1 MLMRYRKLP
10 ENQRFVYLA
19 MHSPARA
26 AKYPGDKFPPL
37 GPGIV
42 VIKSKTLTRNKG
54 VVEWFST
61 ILNRNES
68 YHELRIDKASGCPQV
83 AAWPDESVAKSKVA
97 PSSSFFLNK
106 PSSNVFVR
114 DRTHLVIIHA
124 SKEPKGFNHIND
136 EIILD
141 FPTSNECYEWEAA
154 VAHAVTMHIFPELTS
169 RRVIVSGAA
178 LINFLQIDAFEPSEH
193 VFELKLDDYH
203 HVQLVQLGSATHAQR
218 IFMLNGADWESDI
231 GIGHPHDAGRR
242 HSTEDHGDFLFIK
255 NARHVDQVEV
265 DIILEFTADTWDSK
279 RERTELWKQAI
290 KYAMDL
296 FEDQDPDSQLRNQL
310 RATTQL
316 SRQKKL
322 PVVVLNDSIFDDEHP
337 VQQQQH
343 ERKEQELLEQQRQH
357 RQEQQH
363 QMNDEDEP
371 PPSQHQQQQ
380 QHQQVEEE
388 ERKERELLEQQI
400 RQQEEEERK
409 EQELREQLDQQ
420 RQQRQKQQH
429 QMNDEDEPPPPSQ
442 HQQQLL
448 LHQQEEEMKEREL
461 LEQQQQMNYED
472 EPPQPSQHQQQQ
484 QQQHQQGEEQ
494 EEEMKERELLEQQ
507 QRRQQLEMIEEDK
520 TQRRQ
525 EEVQEQE
532 TNVDDGE
539 DNSEQLEQHRLQEH
553 AQQQEQ
559 DRQLTGQAFAPI
571 TSAVATDWSEFDKPP
586 TANELSLSQM
596 KIFFTFL
603 FGFFIGLLLLGPSI
617 TGFLERLHLISKTLC
632 LLPID
637 FPGVCQYGTLESCVS
652 PSLILS
658 KISPLNLTS
667 ISSVVTLQV
676 AR

>member
-1 MLMRYRKLP
+1 MLMRDRKLP

-124 SKEPKGFNHIND
+124 SKEPKGFNRISD

-231 GIGHPHDAGRR
+231 GIGHPRDAGRR

-337 VQQQQH
+337 VQQQQQ

-363 QMNDEDEP
+363 HMNDEDEP

-380 QHQQVEEE
+380 QQHQQGEEQ
-388 ERKERELLEQQI
+388 ERKERELLEQQQ

-429 QMNDEDEPPPPSQ
+429 HMNDEDETPPPSQ

-448 LHQQEEEMKEREL
+448 LQQQEEERKEQEL
-461 LEQQQQMNYED
+461 LEQQQRRQRQEQQQQMNYED
-472 EPPQPSQHQQQQ
+472 EPPPPSQHQQQ

-494 EEEMKERELLEQQ
+494 EEERKERELLEQQ

-525 EEVQEQE
+525 EEAQQQE
-532 TNVDDGE
+532 THVDDGE
-539 DNSEQLEQHRLQEH
+539 DNPEQLEQHRLQEH

-571 TSAVATDWSEFDKPP
+571 TSAVAIDRSGFDLPP

-596 KIFFTFL
+596 KIFVTFL
-603 FGFFIGLLLLGPSI
+603 FGFFIGLLLLGPGI

-632 LLPID
+632 I
-637 FPGVCQYGTLESCVS
+637 
-652 PSLILS
+652 
-658 KISPLNLTS
+658 
-667 ISSVVTLQV
+667 
-676 AR
+676 

>member
-1 MLMRYRKLP
+1 MLMLDRKVP
-10 ENQRFVYLA
+10 VNHRFVYLA

-61 ILNRNES
+61 ILNRDES
-68 YHELRIDKASGCPQV
+68 YHELRIDKISGCPQI

-97 PSSSFFLNK
+97 PSSLFFLNK

-114 DRTHLVIIHA
+114 NRTQLVIIHA
-124 SKEPKGFNHIND
+124 SKEPKGFNHISD
-136 EIILD
+136 EIVLD

-169 RRVIVSGAA
+169 RRVIVRGAA

-203 HVQLVQLGSATHAQR
+203 HVQLVQLESATHAQR

-231 GIGHPHDAGRR
+231 GIGHPHDAERM

-265 DIILEFTADTWDSK
+265 DIILEFTGDTWDSK

-296 FEDQDPDSQLRNQL
+296 FEDQDPDAQLRNQL

-322 PVVVLNDSIFDDEHP
+322 PVVVLNDSIFDDEHY
-337 VQQQQH
+337 VQQQQQQQQERKEQELLEQRQQRQEQQQQMNEEVEPPPPSQH
-343 ERKEQELLEQQRQH
+343 QQQQERKEQELLEQQQRQQQLEMNEEDEPQQQQERKEQELLEQLEQQRQQ
-357 RQEQQH
+357 RQEQQQ
-363 QMNDEDEP
+363 QMNEEVEPP

-380 QHQQVEEE
+380 QQQ
-388 ERKERELLEQQI
+388 Q
-400 RQQEEEERK
+400 ERK
-409 EQELREQLDQQ
+409 EQELL
-420 RQQRQKQQH
+420 
-429 QMNDEDEPPPPSQ
+429 
-442 HQQQLL
+442 
-448 LHQQEEEMKEREL
+448 
-461 LEQQQQMNYED
+461 
-472 EPPQPSQHQQQQ
+472 
-484 QQQHQQGEEQ
+484 
-494 EEEMKERELLEQQ
+494 ELLEQQ
-507 QRRQQLEMIEEDK
+507 QRRQQLEMNEEDK

-525 EEVQEQE
+525 EEVQQE
-532 TNVDDGE
+532 ETKIDDSE
-539 DNSEQLEQHRLQEH
+539 DDQEQLEQHRLQEH
-553 AQQQEQ
+553 VQQQQQ
-559 DRQLTGQAFAPI
+559 DRQLTGQALAPI
-571 TSAVATDWSEFDKPP
+571 TSAVATDRSEFDKPP

-596 KIFFTFL
+596 KIFVTFL
-603 FGFFIGLLLLGPSI
+603 FGFFVGLLLLGPGI
-617 TGFLERLHLISKTLC
+617 TGFLERLHLFSKTLC
-632 LLPID
+632 L
-637 FPGVCQYGTLESCVS
+637 
-652 PSLILS
+652 
-658 KISPLNLTS
+658 
-667 ISSVVTLQV
+667 
-676 AR
+676 